1 MKKISML
8 EFRLNTEKII
18 KQVQSGQSLIL
29 TRRGNPVA
37 RIEPI
42 IQETQDPIDP
52 FFLLSG
58 IGKVASLSNAAMDGI
73 IYDKWYFSWY
83 QRFLSL
89 SYKRR
94 QHPRGSWKHFNW
106 CKKTKTQV
114 RYDWLYFR
122 WNSNTAESTG
132 VRPFVAK
139 LFHHARTITSMQ
151 DRMDWSRPFFF
162 NPSLLP

>member
-42 IQETQDPIDP
+42 KQETQDPNDP

-58 IGKVASLSNAAMDGI
+58 IGKGASLSNAAMDGI
-73 IYDKWYFSWY
+73 IYGK
-83 QRFLSL
+83 
-89 SYKRR
+89 
-94 QHPRGSWKHFNW
+94 
-106 CKKTKTQV
+106 
-114 RYDWLYFR
+114 
-122 WNSNTAESTG
+122 
-132 VRPFVAK
+132 
-139 LFHHARTITSMQ
+139 
-151 DRMDWSRPFFF
+151 
-162 NPSLLP
+162 

>member
-1 MKKISML
+1 ML

-58 IGKVASLSNAAMDGI
+58 IGKVASLSNAAIDGI
-73 IYDKWYFSWY
+73 IHD
-83 QRFLSL
+83 Q
-89 SYKRR
+89 
-94 QHPRGSWKHFNW
+94 
-106 CKKTKTQV
+106 
-114 RYDWLYFR
+114 
-122 WNSNTAESTG
+122 
-132 VRPFVAK
+132 
-139 LFHHARTITSMQ
+139 
-151 DRMDWSRPFFF
+151 
-162 NPSLLP
+162 

>member
-8 EFRLNTEKII
+8 ELRLNTEKII
-18 KQVQSGQSLIL
+18 KLVQSGQSLIL

-73 IYDKWYFSWY
+73 IYDK
-83 QRFLSL
+83 
-89 SYKRR
+89 
-94 QHPRGSWKHFNW
+94 
-106 CKKTKTQV
+106 
-114 RYDWLYFR
+114 
-122 WNSNTAESTG
+122 
-132 VRPFVAK
+132 
-139 LFHHARTITSMQ
+139 
-151 DRMDWSRPFFF
+151 
-162 NPSLLP
+162 

>member
-42 IQETQDPIDP
+42 VQETQDPNDP

-58 IGKVASLSNAAMDGI
+58 IGKGASLSNAEMDGI
-73 IYDKWYFSWY
+73 IY
-83 QRFLSL
+83 
-89 SYKRR
+89 
-94 QHPRGSWKHFNW
+94 
-106 CKKTKTQV
+106 CK
-114 RYDWLYFR
+114 
-122 WNSNTAESTG
+122 NSS
-132 VRPFVAK
+132 P
-139 LFHHARTITSMQ
+139 L
-151 DRMDWSRPFFF
+151 
-162 NPSLLP
+162 

>member
-1 MKKISML
+1 ML

-52 FFLLSG
+52 FFLLSW

-73 IYDKWYFSWY
+73 IYDK
-83 QRFLSL
+83 
-89 SYKRR
+89 
-94 QHPRGSWKHFNW
+94 
-106 CKKTKTQV
+106 
-114 RYDWLYFR
+114 
-122 WNSNTAESTG
+122 
-132 VRPFVAK
+132 
-139 LFHHARTITSMQ
+139 
-151 DRMDWSRPFFF
+151 
-162 NPSLLP
+162 

>member
-8 EFRLNTEKII
+8 EFRLNAEKII

-73 IYDKWYFSWY
+73 IYDK
-83 QRFLSL
+83 
-89 SYKRR
+89 
-94 QHPRGSWKHFNW
+94 
-106 CKKTKTQV
+106 
-114 RYDWLYFR
+114 
-122 WNSNTAESTG
+122 
-132 VRPFVAK
+132 
-139 LFHHARTITSMQ
+139 
-151 DRMDWSRPFFF
+151 
-162 NPSLLP
+162 